1 MKEDPM
7 RKNDADPDDTG
18 RNGFGELNSF
28 QDFDNPDRTPPS
40 AEQDTQETTVPGIPA
55 ADLEA
60 QARTEKLKPGAD
72 SSESSTEDAE
82 SLTEDLP
89 EDAAEPSP
97 IKAGQAENAATVPV
111 PALDSA
117 AAQNAETLPI
127 PIHPEAELESAP
139 TVLVSVSDS
148 AAAQSAET
156 VPVPVNEE
164 SEAENAVTM
173 LASVPDA
180 AAAQSAETVPLPM
193 NEADQAENAQ
203 TVPLSVPDSAEA
215 QPAEAPAQPGSP
227 ETKREATQ
235 PLEIAKT
242 AAPEPTAWFSEI
254 ASYDEKVGSAP
265 KAPAPKP
272 AQPRGDFFTGD
283 WVRPKPAQTAP
294 TGTWNTKPTGAWIP
308 PAAPQDN
315 IPTIPPAVSVPP
327 LASGGQPLPI
337 KKVTETDPGATRL
350 SPSAFSQRQASKAQG
365 AQPAP
370 ASGRQA
376 PMDKAQTRRSPVQ
389 AKPSQAAPA
398 KKKAAKALL
407 PVLFVIL
414 ALIFVGMLF
423 VGVQYFRIASTLPS
437 VAELRSRASQF
448 ETTRI
453 LDRRGNILYEIN
465 DPNMGKRTYV
475 PLDKISPYL
484 IAATIATEDKEYYN
498 HPGFDLV
505 ALVRALWTNYTSGEI
520 VSGGSTIT
528 QQLARMLLLQEE
540 RFEQT
545 YDRKAREIILAAE
558 ITRRYSK
565 EEVLEL
571 YLNEIFY
578 GNLSY
583 GIEAA
588 AETYFNTPASDLQL
602 WQASFLAGLPQ
613 SPAIYDIYN
622 NRDATLTRNKAVLVL
637 TYELSN
643 EKNCIYIGENLEKV
657 CVSANDALNAA
668 DTLEAYPFTQNTN
681 SMRFPHWVVYIQ
693 SLLESQYDSQTIY
706 HSGFTIYTT
715 LDPELQDLAQRAVQ
729 EQLATMT
736 ANNATNGALVA
747 MDPNTGEI
755 LAMVGSADF
764 YNDAISGQVNMALTE
779 TRQPGSSIK
788 PITYLAAFE
797 KDWTPSTLIWD
808 VPGSFPP
815 SGREDD
821 PSAPYEP
828 VNYDGRFHGPVTVR
842 SALANSYNIPAV
854 KTLQYVGIYDDPN
867 TNSEDGFIAMAKR
880 LGITSL
886 TREDY
891 GLSLTLGGG
900 EVSLLQLTGA
910 YSVLAN
916 EGKRVAP
923 EAITKVVDYTGKVV
937 FEYNAP
943 EGDQVVRAAHAYLI
957 TSILS
962 DANARAPMFGR
973 DSILNLPFAAAA
985 KTGTTNDYRDNW
997 TLGYT
1002 PDLVVGVWVGNADY
1016 SPMVNTTGIS
1026 GAAPIWARVMEDGIN
1041 LLKGSAA
1048 TPFTQPQDVVERTIC
1063 SASGTEPSDY
1073 CPSQRTE
1080 IFASDQLP
1088 PSKEH
1093 DLWAKVQ
1100 IDGWTGLRASAA
1112 CSDFAR
1118 EELVVNVS
1126 DKDAVRWLKTD
1137 PGKNWAQDNGF
1148 PDPFV
1153 ILPERECRADD
1164 PRAVIDMVTL
1174 TDGRTITEN
1183 PFKIVGVIDA
1193 TANFKEFKIDW
1204 GEGEKPGEWNT
1215 LVDWENTPVRSAEEI
1230 YSWDLTGVTAE
1241 IVTVRIRLRSTV
1253 DTQVEKRFTLHLAV
1267 PTPTPTPTEVPTETP
1282 TEIPTVTPTP
1292 TPPLETPE
1300 PPPTPTPGETLP
1312 PSDENP

>member
-1 MKEDPM
+1 
-7 RKNDADPDDTG
+7 
-18 RNGFGELNSF
+18 
-28 QDFDNPDRTPPS
+28 DFDNPDRIPS
-40 AEQDTQETTVPGIPA
+40 PAEQ
-55 ADLEA
+55 EA
-60 QARTEKLKPGAD
+60 QEL
-72 SSESSTEDAE
+72 
-82 SLTEDLP
+82 
-89 EDAAEPSP
+89 
-97 IKAGQAENAATVPV
+97 TVPV
-111 PALDSA
+111 MPPVEPEAPTRALSSSQPNPDEEEATAGNLSADMPQNPPAEQESA
-117 AAQNAETLPI
+117 QPAETLPAAMN
-127 PIHPEAELESAP
+127 PGGGLETAS
-139 TVLVSVSDS
+139 
-148 AAAQSAET
+148 T
-156 VPVPVNEE
+156 VPVPVPDSGGDQSADLPAQRERAEE
-164 SEAENAVTM
+164 KQE
-173 LASVPDA
+173 
-180 AAAQSAETVPLPM
+180 AAQ
-193 NEADQAENAQ
+193 
-203 TVPLSVPDSAEA
+203 
-215 QPAEAPAQPGSP
+215 
-227 ETKREATQ
+227 TQ
-235 PLEIAKT
+235 KGA
-242 AAPEPTAWFSEI
+242 AWFQEI
-254 ASYDEKVGSAP
+254 SSFDEKTGSSAP
-265 KAPAPKP
+265 KAPVP
-272 AQPRGDFFTGD
+272 AQHRSDYFTGE
-283 WVRPKPAQTAP
+283 WMRPSAAQKPPQGA
-294 TGTWNTKPTGAWIP
+294 WNSKPNGAWIP
-308 PAAPQDN
+308 PAAPKASAPQDN
-315 IPTIPPAVSVPP
+315 IPTIPPAS
-327 LASGGQPLPI
+327 SGPAVAPNGQPLPI

-350 SPSAFSQRQASKAQG
+350 SPSAFSQRQQENKAHG
-365 AQPAP
+365 TQPVRVGPAKAP
-370 ASGRQA
+370 QS
-376 PMDKAQTRRSPVQ
+376 PLPKAQTKHPPAQ
-389 AKPSQAAPA
+389 TKPTQKKNTA
-398 KKKAAKALL
+398 KKLL

-414 ALIFVGMLF
+414 ALGFVGMLF

-453 LDRRGNILYEIN
+453 LDRNGNILYEIN
-465 DPNMGKRTYV
+465 DPNLGKRTYV

-505 ALVRALWTNYTSGEI
+505 ALARALWTNYSSGEI
-520 VSGGSTIT
+520 VSGGSTVT

-540 RFEQT
+540 RFEQS

-588 AETYFNTPASDLQL
+588 AETYFNTPAADLQL
-602 WQASFLAGLPQ
+602 WQSSFLAGLPQ
-613 SPAIYDIYN
+613 SPAVYDIYN
-622 NRDATLTRNKAVLVL
+622 NREATLTRNKAVLVL
-637 TYELSN
+637 MYELSS

-668 DTLEAYPFTQNTN
+668 NTLEAYTFTQNPN

-715 LDPELQDLAQRAVQ
+715 LDPDMQELAQRAVQ

-764 YNDAISGQVNMALTE
+764 NNEAISGQVNMALTE

-808 VPGSFPP
+808 VPGSYPP
-815 SGREDD
+815 SGRADD

-854 KTLQYVGIYDDPN
+854 KALQYVGIYDDPN

-923 EAITKVVDYTGKVV
+923 VAVTKVVDYTGKVV
-937 FEYNAP
+937 FEYSAP

-1026 GAAPIWARVMEDGIN
+1026 GAAPIWARVMEEGIN
-1041 LLKGSAA
+1041 MLKGGAA
-1048 TPFTQPQDVVERTIC
+1048 TPFTQPQDVVERVIC
-1063 SASGTEPSDY
+1063 STSGTEPSEY
-1073 CPSQRTE
+1073 CPAQRSE

-1088 PSKEH
+1088 APKEH
-1093 DLWAKVQ
+1093 DLWAKVP
-1100 IDGWTGLRASAA
+1100 IDSWTGLRVSAA
-1112 CSDFAR
+1112 CSDFAKD
-1118 EELVVNVS
+1118 ELVVNVS
-1126 DKDAVRWLKTD
+1126 DKDAIRWLKTEQ
-1137 PGKNWAQDNGF
+1137 GKNWAHDHGF

-1174 TDGRTITEN
+1174 VDGGTVNEN

-1193 TANFKEFKIDW
+1193 TANFKDFKIDW

-1230 YSWDLTGVTAE
+1230 YSWDLTDITAE
-1241 IVTVRIRLRSTV
+1241 IVTVRIRLRSTL
-1253 DTQVEKRFTLHLAV
+1253 DTQVEKRFTLRLTVPTATPTPTEMPTLTPTLTLTPMPTLT
-1267 PTPTPTPTEVPTETP
+1267 PTPTPTPPPE
-1282 TEIPTVTPTP
+1282 TP
-1292 TPPLETPE
+1292 TPP
-1300 PPPTPTPGETLP
+1300 PTPGETLP